1 MTNPSVAQV
10 ETDDAVG
17 PAATTAI
24 TPPRQLFADHLSPI
38 LDHPQEVS
46 PPSPMAQ
53 ASADAAMRLEMAQLR
68 AELGLLRTQM
78 GKQAQARDTSAPR
91 RSPRR
96 SSPLRR
102 SSPMHSPPRRSS
114 PASFAGP
121 LHREVDASAD
131 TGEAETAKQDAE
143 EAAKFYKEELRKLR
157 IQVGEQN
164 KAIAELRAL
173 PQRPQKFNLSPA
185 FEKVRESEPVA
196 AGQGKGDGGGRP
208 DPMWQSQGDAWGQ
221 WKKAQPPGLSESQTE
236 ELPNE
241 YEEYDQYHSYNRTQ
255 NWSGK
260 WYHQEWRGRYYDD
273 DGYRGPRGYIDK
285 KISSNQRLMA
295 ATYQSGW
302 HGKAPSY
309 AT

>member
-17 PAATTAI
+17 PAATTAL
-24 TPPRQLFADHLSPI
+24 TPSRQLFADHLSPI

-78 GKQAQARDTSAPR
+78 GKRAQAVESED
-91 RSPRR
+91 
-96 SSPLRR
+96 
-102 SSPMHSPPRRSS
+102 
-114 PASFAGP
+114 
-121 LHREVDASAD
+121 
-131 TGEAETAKQDAE
+131 EAAEQDAE

-173 PQRPQKFNLSPA
+173 LQRTQRFNLFQD

-208 DPMWQSQGDAWGQ
+208 DPMWQSQGDAWSQ

-241 YEEYDQYHSYNRTQ
+241 NDEYDQYHSYNQTQ
-255 NWSGK
+255 N
-260 WYHQEWRGRYYDD
+260 
-273 DGYRGPRGYIDK
+273 
-285 KISSNQRLMA
+285 
-295 ATYQSGW
+295 
-302 HGKAPSY
+302 
-309 AT
+309 

>member
-1 MTNPSVAQV
+1 
-10 ETDDAVG
+10 
-17 PAATTAI
+17 
-24 TPPRQLFADHLSPI
+24 
-38 LDHPQEVS
+38 
-46 PPSPMAQ
+46 MAQ

-78 GKQAQARDTSAPR
+78 GKRAQAVESED
-91 RSPRR
+91 
-96 SSPLRR
+96 
-102 SSPMHSPPRRSS
+102 
-114 PASFAGP
+114 
-121 LHREVDASAD
+121 
-131 TGEAETAKQDAE
+131 EAAEQDAE

-173 PQRPQKFNLSPA
+173 LQRPQRFNIFPD

-208 DPMWQSQGDAWGQ
+208 DPMWQGQGDAWGQ

-273 DGYRGPRGYIDK
+273 EGYRGPRHHIDRKDVVKPETYGGDISKWLAWQSTFVRYMSRIDRKWSEILKAIEK
-285 KISSNQRLMA
+285 KKGQVISKVDEEQLE
-295 ATYQSGW
+295 
-302 HGKAPSY
+302 
-309 AT
+309 